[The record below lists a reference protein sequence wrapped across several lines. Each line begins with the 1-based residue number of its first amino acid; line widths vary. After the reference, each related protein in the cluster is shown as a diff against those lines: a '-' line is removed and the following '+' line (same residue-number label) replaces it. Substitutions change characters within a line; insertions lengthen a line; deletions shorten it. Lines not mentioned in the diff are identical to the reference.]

1 MFYRQNHNLNKLI
14 KEIVDYNLEY
24 VSDDTTWDNLKER
37 DYKKAY
43 DRVGKTHDKVTNT
56 VPDGVRIDDDGE
68 LLVMHVDMPGVSKK
82 DVNLSTVD
90 GMLFINAEQDT
101 DGRSFNIEHRF
112 DAMWD
117 LSTVDAEM
125 SNGLLTVTMG
135 MVEAKKPKVTTVK
148 IK

>member
-14 KEIVDYNLEY
+14 KEIVDYNLQV
-24 VSDDTTWDNLKER
+24 VSDDTTWGKLNSVSDTVKSLP
-37 DYKKAY
+37 KAT
-43 DRVGKTHDKVTNT
+43 KT
-56 VPDGVRIDDDGE
+56 VPDGVRIEDDGE
-68 LLVMHVDMPGVSKK
+68 LLVMYVDMPGVKKK

-90 GMLFINAEQDT
+90 GMLFINAEQDV
-101 DGRSFNIEHRF
+101 DGREYNIEHRF
-112 DAMWD
+112 DAVWD

-125 SNGLLTVTMG
+125 TDGLLVITMG

>member
-1 MFYRQNHNLNKLI
+1 MFLRQNHNLNKLI
-14 KEIVDYNLEY
+14 KEIVDYNLQI
-24 VSDDTTWDNLKER
+24 VSDDTTWDKLNSVSDTVSPLA
-37 DYKKAY
+37 KAT
-43 DRVGKTHDKVTNT
+43 KT
-56 VPDGVRIDDDGE
+56 VPDGVRIEDDGE
-68 LLVMHVDMPGVSKK
+68 LLVMYVDMPGVKKK

-90 GMLFINAEQDT
+90 GMLFINAEQDV
-101 DGRSFNIEHRF
+101 DGREYNIEHRF

-125 SNGLLTVTMG
+125 TDGLLVITMG

>member
-1 MFYRQNHNLNKLI
+1 M
-14 KEIVDYNLEY
+14 
-24 VSDDTTWDNLKER
+24 
-37 DYKKAY
+37 Y
-43 DRVGKTHDKVTNT
+43 DRVGKSEEKVTNA
-56 VPDGVRIDDDGE
+56 VPDGVRIEDDGE
-68 LLVMHVDMPGVSKK
+68 LLVMYVDMPGVSKD

-90 GMLFINAEQDT
+90 GMLFINAEQDL
-101 DGRSFNIEHRF
+101 DGREYNIEHRF

-125 SNGLLTVTMG
+125 IDGLLIITMG